1 MNARHSSPAHAS
13 RPNPD
18 RKPWIDW
25 LRAVAAFAVVV
36 IHVTAPLYAQI
47 ATLHRT
53 DWWIANVVNCA
64 MRFAVP
70 LFVMLAGALL
80 LGHNEDAAAFYGKR
94 AARLLPAF
102 IFWSV
107 FYLLFAWATGGD
119 GLDMQERF
127 VNAVLVTGATYYHLW
142 YLPMF
147 FGLML
152 VHPFLNAWLLGRR
165 PERADLVAFFA
176 VVAFFAALHQAAEL
190 IEAVK
195 GLRLEWAGAFAW
207 FVGCYAAGYVL
218 ETRLN
223 RRLPNLLLGGV
234 FVAVVAAGALGNFA
248 LVMATGLVQR
258 QYLLPDS
265 GVAVLAMTA
274 ALFCLFRQNA
284 ASLPQSRFVAAT
296 AEASFGV
303 YLIHPIFLYV
313 LDHALPL
320 PQRAAGW
327 YVPLAALGVFLASL
341 GTITALRRIP
351 LFRSIC

>member
-1 MNARHSSPAHAS
+1 MNAHHAS
-13 RPNPD
+13 SAHGSGPNPG
-18 RKPWIDW
+18 RKHWIDW

-64 MRFAVP
+64 ARFAVP

-80 LGHNEDAAAFYGKR
+80 LGRDEDAAVFYAKR

-102 IFWSV
+102 IFWSL

-119 GLDMQERF
+119 GLDLRERF

-165 PERADLVAFFA
+165 PERADLIAFFA
-176 VVAFFAALHQAAEL
+176 VIAFFAALHQAAEL
-190 IEAVK
+190 IETVK
-195 GLRLEWAGAFAW
+195 GLHLEWAGAFAW

-284 ASLPQSRFVAAT
+284 ASLPQSRFVAAA

-303 YLIHPIFLYV
+303 YLIHPVFLYV

-320 PQRAAGW
+320 PLRAAGW

>member
-1 MNARHSSPAHAS
+1 MTYNARPSPG
-13 RPNPD
+13 
-18 RKPWIDW
+18 RKHWIDW
-25 LRAVAAFAVVV
+25 LRAIAAFAVVV

-53 DWWIANVVNCA
+53 DWWIANVANCA
-64 MRFAVP
+64 ARFAVP

-80 LGHNEDAAAFYGKR
+80 LGRDEDAAAFYAKR

-119 GLDMQERF
+119 GLDLRERLA
-127 VNAVLVTGATYYHLW
+127 NAVLVTGATYYHLW

-152 VHPFLNAWLLGRR
+152 VHPFLNAWLIGRR
-165 PERADLVAFFA
+165 PGRSDLVAFFV
-176 VVAFFAALHQAAEL
+176 VVALFAALHQAAEL
-190 IEAVK
+190 SEAIK

-218 ETRLN
+218 ETRLVQP
-223 RRLPNLLLGGV
+223 LPNLLLVGV
-234 FVAVVAAGALGNFA
+234 FLAVVAAGALGNFA
-248 LVMATGLVQR
+248 LVMGTGLLQR

-274 ALFCLFRQNA
+274 ALFCLFRQKA
-284 ASLPQSRFVAAT
+284 ASLPHSRFVAAA
-296 AEASFGV
+296 AETSFGV
-303 YLIHPIFLYV
+303 YLIHPVFLYV

-320 PQRAAGW
+320 PQRAAAW
-327 YVPLAALGVFLASL
+327 YIPLAAVGVYGASFASVAL
-341 GTITALRRIP
+341 LRRVRC
-351 LFRSIC
+351 FRAIC

>member
-1 MNARHSSPAHAS
+1 MNAHSPSMPHDARPSPG
-13 RPNPD
+13 

-25 LRAVAAFAVVV
+25 LRAMAAFAVVV

-53 DWWIANVVNCA
+53 DWWIANIANCA
-64 MRFAVP
+64 VRFAVP

-80 LGHNEDAAAFYGKR
+80 LGRNEDAAAFYAKR

-119 GLDMQERF
+119 GLDLRERF

-152 VHPFLNAWLLGRR
+152 VHPFLNAWLVGRR
-165 PERADLVAFFA
+165 PDRADLVAFFA

-218 ETRLN
+218 EARLY
-223 RRLPNLLLGGV
+223 RRLPNLLLIGV
-234 FVAVVAAGALGNFA
+234 FLAVAAAGALGNFA
-248 LVMATGLVQR
+248 LVMAMGLVQR
-258 QYLLPDS
+258 QFVLPDS
-265 GVAVLAMTA
+265 GLAVLAMTA

-284 ASLPQSRFVAAT
+284 ARLPQSRFVAAA
-296 AEASFGV
+296 AEASFGI
-303 YLIHPIFLYV
+303 YLIHPVFLYV

-320 PQRAAGW
+320 PQRGAAW
-327 YVPLAALGVFLASL
+327 YIPLAALGVFLASL
-341 GTITALRRIP
+341 GTIASLRRVP
-351 LFRSIC
+351 LFRAVC

>member
-1 MNARHSSPAHAS
+1 MNAHAPSPERDA
-13 RPNPD
+13 RPNPG
-18 RKPWIDW
+18 RKHWIDW
-25 LRAVAAFAVVV
+25 LRAMAAFAVVV

-53 DWWIANVVNCA
+53 DWWIANVANCA
-64 MRFAVP
+64 VRFAVP

-80 LGHNEDAAAFYGKR
+80 LGRDEDAAAFYGKR
-94 AARLLPAF
+94 ATRLLPAF

-119 GLDMQERF
+119 GLDMRERF
-127 VNAVLVTGATYYHLW
+127 ANAVLVTGATYYHLW

-152 VHPFLNAWLLGRR
+152 VHPFLNAWLIGRR
-165 PERADLVAFFA
+165 PDRADLVAFFA

-190 IEAVK
+190 IEAIK

-207 FVGCYAAGYVL
+207 FVSCYAAGYVL

-223 RRLPNLLLGGV
+223 RRLPNLLLVGV
-234 FVAVVAAGALGNFA
+234 FLAVVAAGALGNFA
-248 LVMATGLVQR
+248 LVMATGLLQR
-258 QYLLPDS
+258 QFVLPDS

-274 ALFCLFRQNA
+274 AVFCLFRQNA
-284 ASLPQSRFVAAT
+284 ASLPHSRFVAA
-296 AEASFGV
+296 AADASFGI
-303 YLIHPIFLYV
+303 YLIHPVFLYV

-320 PQRAAGW
+320 PQRTAAW
-327 YVPLAALGVFLASL
+327 YIPLAAIGVFLASL
-341 GTITALRRIP
+341 GTIAALRRIP
-351 LFRSIC
+351 LFRAVC

>member
-1 MNARHSSPAHAS
+1 MPHDARP
-13 RPNPD
+13 RPG
-18 RKPWIDW
+18 RKHWIDW
-25 LRAVAAFAVVV
+25 LRAMAAFAVVV

-47 ATLHRT
+47 ATLRRA
-53 DWWIANVVNCA
+53 DWWIANVANCA
-64 MRFAVP
+64 ARFAVP

-80 LGHNEDAAAFYGKR
+80 LGRNEDAAAFYAKR

-119 GLDMQERF
+119 GLDMRERF
-127 VNAVLVTGATYYHLW
+127 VHAVLVTGATYYHLW

-152 VHPFLNAWLLGRR
+152 VHPFINAWLVGRR
-165 PERADLVAFFA
+165 PGRADLIAFFA
-176 VVAFFAALHQAAEL
+176 VVALFAALHQAAEL
-190 IEAVK
+190 SEAIK

-207 FVGCYAAGYVL
+207 FVGCYVAGYVL
-218 ETRLN
+218 ETHLD
-223 RRLPNLLLGGV
+223 RRWPNLLLIGV
-234 FVAVVAAGALGNFA
+234 FLAVAAAGALGNFA

-274 ALFCLFRQNA
+274 ALFCLVRQNA
-284 ASLPQSRFVAAT
+284 ARLPQSRFVAAA
-296 AEASFGV
+296 AEASFGI
-303 YLIHPIFLYV
+303 YLIHPVFLYV

-320 PQRAAGW
+320 PERATAW
-327 YVPLAALGVFLASL
+327 YMPLAATGVFLASL
-341 GTITALRRIP
+341 GTIAALRRIP
-351 LFRSIC
+351 LFRAFC

>member
-1 MNARHSSPAHAS
+1 MNAHPPSPDHDA
-13 RPNPD
+13 RPRLG
-18 RKPWIDW
+18 RKHWIDW
-25 LRAVAAFAVVV
+25 LRALAAFAVVV

-47 ATLHRT
+47 AVLHRA
-53 DWWIANVVNCA
+53 DWWIANIANCA
-64 MRFAVP
+64 VRFAVP

-80 LGHNEDAAAFYGKR
+80 LGRDEDAVAFYGKR

-119 GLDMQERF
+119 GLDLRERF

-152 VHPFLNAWLLGRR
+152 VHPFVNAWLIGRR

-176 VVAFFAALHQAAEL
+176 AVALFAALHQTAEL
-190 IEAVK
+190 IEAIK

-207 FVGCYAAGYVL
+207 FVGCYVAGYVL
-218 ETRLN
+218 ETRLA
-223 RRLPNLLLGGV
+223 RPWPNWLLTGV
-234 FVAVVAAGALGNFA
+234 FLAVVAAGALGNFA
-248 LVMATGLVQR
+248 LVMATGLVER
-258 QYLLPDS
+258 QFVLPDS
-265 GVAVLAMTA
+265 GLAVLVMTA

-284 ASLPQSRFVAAT
+284 ARLPQSRFVAAA

-303 YLIHPIFLYV
+303 YLIHPVFLYV

-320 PQRAAGW
+320 PRQGAAW

-341 GTITALRRIP
+341 GTIAALRRIP
-351 LFRSIC
+351 LFRAVC

>member
-1 MNARHSSPAHAS
+1 MTHDARPSPG
-13 RPNPD
+13 
-18 RKPWIDW
+18 RKHWIDW

-36 IHVTAPLYAQI
+36 LHVTAPLYAQI

-53 DWWIANVVNCA
+53 DWWIANIANCA
-64 MRFAVP
+64 ARFAVP

-80 LGHNEDAAAFYGKR
+80 LGRNEDAAAFYAKR

-102 IFWSV
+102 IFWSL

-119 GLDMQERF
+119 GLDLRERF

-152 VHPFLNAWLLGRR
+152 VHPFLNAWLVGRR
-165 PERADLVAFFA
+165 PDRADLVAFFA

-218 ETRLN
+218 EARLY
-223 RRLPNLLLGGV
+223 RRLPNLLLIGV
-234 FVAVVAAGALGNFA
+234 FLAVAAAGALGNFA
-248 LVMATGLVQR
+248 LVMAMGLVQR
-258 QYLLPDS
+258 QFVLPDS
-265 GVAVLAMTA
+265 GLAVLAMTA

-284 ASLPQSRFVAAT
+284 ARLPQSRFVAAA
-296 AEASFGV
+296 AEASFGI
-303 YLIHPIFLYV
+303 YLIHPVFLYV

-320 PQRAAGW
+320 PQRGAAW
-327 YVPLAALGVFLASL
+327 YIPLAAMGVYGASFACVAL
-341 GTITALRRIP
+341 LRRVRCFKA
-351 LFRSIC
+351 LC